1 MSNDSKAATFA
12 VYRVG
17 DVGDDMTPAL
27 RRVLEVHQKQHG
39 CPLVG
44 LVVNKPLMC
53 KARQALDTL
62 GLPSLEVQGNGG
74 CLAWEVWLAE
84 GGNGNSDV
92 RQPSLVARVEA
103 EPQTMTPARARQLAL
118 ELEETT
124 V

>member
-62 GLPSLEVQGNGG
+62 GLPSLEVKGNGG

-84 GGNGNSDV
+84 GGNGNG
-92 RQPSLVARVEA
+92 RRPSLVARVEA
-103 EPQTMTPARARQLAL
+103 ETQTMLPDRARQLVL
-118 ELEETT
+118 ELEEVT